1 MLNYAFRVVMNLI
14 QNRTYRGEL
23 LRSVLHCY
31 VFPTETG
38 IAVKKIEKKKN
49 SGSGSAPTRK
59 VLASQRCRSTTL
71 AYLY

>member
-31 VFPTETG
+31 VFATEQ
-38 IAVKKIEKKKN
+38 
-49 SGSGSAPTRK
+49 SS
-59 VLASQRCRSTTL
+59 
-71 AYLY
+71 